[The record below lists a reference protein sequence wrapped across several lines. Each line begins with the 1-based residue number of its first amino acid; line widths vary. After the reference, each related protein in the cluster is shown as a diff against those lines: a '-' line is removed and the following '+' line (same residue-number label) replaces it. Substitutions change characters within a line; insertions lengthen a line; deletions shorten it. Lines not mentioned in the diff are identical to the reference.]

1 MFFNN
6 NIIMGNNFSKMD
18 SSASY
23 EKVLFKAIFFV
34 FKGIFKLFKL
44 LFNLVKKL
52 FDKSDKQKM
61 IDK

>member
-1 MFFNN
+1 
-6 NIIMGNNFSKMD
+6 MGNNFSKMD